1 MNDHEQT
8 RREFEHYQIESLRR
22 EIAAFKELMLANRAS
37 DKEAIAIALAA
48 AKEAVTKAEIAN
60 EKRLDLLNEYRTQTR
75 ETVQDYVRQDVYGPQ
90 HEILRS
96 EVNSVADR
104 VASMEGRFLGLAAVG
119 AIIAGAVAIY
129 GLIAR

>member
-8 RREFEHYQIESLRR
+8 RRELEHYQIEGLRR

-75 ETVQDYVRQDVYGPQ
+75 ETVADYVRQDVYGPQ
-90 HEILRS
+90 HEILRQ

-104 VASMEGRFLGLAAVG
+104 VASIEGRFLGLAG
-119 AIIAGAVAIY
+119 ISAIIAGAVAIY
-129 GLIAR
+129 GLLAR